1 MHSILRTAVMA
12 ASLAVSA
19 PAIAQTEWVAPGKPP
34 VDVVRLEAPAR
45 IDPVQETIVRD
56 GDEGYWVVLGSLSI
70 EADPALWEASGRQV
84 QANAARCGVLPF
96 DDYSDRFIGFEPGYD
111 VFVVGPY
118 ARKEKAAAVRVRLL
132 DCIPDAYIKHG
143 LYTGG

>member
-1 MHSILRTAVMA
+1 MHSILKTAILATALV
-12 ASLAVSA
+12 ASTTVL
-19 PAIAQTEWVAPGKPP
+19 AQTEWVAPGKAP
-34 VDVVRLEAPAR
+34 VDVIRLEAPAR
-45 IDPVQETIVRD
+45 IDAVHETVVRD

-70 EADPALWEASGRQV
+70 EADRALWEASGRQV

-118 ARKEKAAAVRVRLL
+118 SRKEKAAAVRARML